1 MLVISLT
8 VIDYFSK
15 KVVNDVIKLEVSTGV
30 GIFFWRYCYLVRK
43 GDIESFL
50 KSYIEAIKHPTYWYI
65 VVGRYLCFI
74 KIKIG
79 IL

>member
-30 GIFFWRYCYLVRK
+30 GY
-43 GDIESFL
+43 FL
-50 KSYIEAIKHPTYWYI
+50 EEQLPTWSE
-65 VVGRYLCFI
+65 
-74 KIKIG
+74 K
-79 IL
+79 